1 MMDRCYNPNSPAYQW
16 YGAIGVTMHPDWKDN
31 PVAFIEWGLANGW
44 EPNTHIDKDILSDK
58 LGIHP
63 HVYGPKTCQWVSAKV
78 NVGYATNRDNFGKHP
93 NVRLS
98 HKQVE
103 EILNYYFSGE
113 ITNKSELAR
122 MYGVH
127 CSSIRRLIRI
137 AEGAE

>member
-1 MMDRCYNPNSPAYQW
+1 MVRKTKDLTGQTFGSLTAIQFSYMGANNMAYWEYQC
-16 YGAIGVTMHPDWKDN
+16 
-31 PVAFIEWGLANGW
+31 GW